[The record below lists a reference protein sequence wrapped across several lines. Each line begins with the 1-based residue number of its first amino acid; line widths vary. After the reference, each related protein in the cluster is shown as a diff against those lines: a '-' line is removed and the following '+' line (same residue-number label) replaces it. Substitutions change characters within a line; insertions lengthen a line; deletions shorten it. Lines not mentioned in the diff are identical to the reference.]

1 MFPVNFVTYVP
12 GCTPWLIKAPFPLST
27 CTTGEIQLR

>member
-12 GCTPWLIKAPFPLST
+12 GCTVYHFQIWPEAPQFSDT
-27 CTTGEIQLR
+27 S